1 MLWSC
6 LESDVDALTLF
17 FFFDVYRCPTFF
29 FFTIIIFVWFVCSSL
44 SDRNRGDRCFHAV
57 PFLFVVDVV
66 LNKEGEEK
74 KEHIYIYYND
84 MEYLANACAGLA
96 HRDVLIYT

>member
-17 FFFDVYRCPTFF
+17 FFFFSMCTDAQPFF

-74 KEHIYIYYND
+74 KRAYIYIITIWSIWQTRVQ
-84 MEYLANACAGLA
+84 A
-96 HRDVLIYT
+96 